1 MKTDRKS
8 RSNRKAPL
16 IASLALACS
25 LAAGTA
31 GAGIPVTDVGN
42 MPNHILNQ
50 IGTWLQKGQD
60 IAEYGEQATRWTK
73 EFNHYQ
79 QQLTQLSNFFQV
91 RALTANTIK
100 KKQADEGIAERCNGS
115 SGNIFSDLF
124 SAAGISLGGDIAAQ
138 QKRVCAQIVTL
149 ENAKFNEQVQLLDDL
164 VNKTQAD
171 IKTLQS
177 NMGANK
183 DQGALAAN
191 EAQAQ
196 KMIAQIQLESQNA
209 ETRIKVYDGM
219 ISSLKEDQKSL
230 ASAALN
236 GKSSILGSLV
246 DTAMLAGALTA
257 AKSL

>member
-60 IAEYGEQATRWTK
+60 VAEYTEQATRWTK

-79 QQLTQLSNFFQV
+79 QQLTQLGNFFSV
-91 RALTANTIK
+91 RALTANAIK
-100 KKQADEGIAERCNGS
+100 KKKADEGIAERCSGS
-115 SGNIFSDLF
+115 SGPGFADLF
-124 SAAGISLGGDIAAQ
+124 SAIGLDLGGDITAQ
-138 QKRVCAQIVTL
+138 QKRICAQIVSL
-149 ENAKFNEQVQLLDDL
+149 ENAKFNEQVALLDQLADQ
-164 VNKTQAD
+164 TQKD
-171 IKTLQS
+171 IKTLET
-177 NMGANK
+177 NLGKNK

-196 KMIAQIQLESQNA
+196 KMIAQIQLDSQNA

-219 ISSLKEDQKSL
+219 ITSLKEDQKNL

-236 GKSSILGSLV
+236 GKSSLLGTLV
-246 DTAMLAGALTA
+246 DTAILKGALTVV
-257 AKSL
+257 K